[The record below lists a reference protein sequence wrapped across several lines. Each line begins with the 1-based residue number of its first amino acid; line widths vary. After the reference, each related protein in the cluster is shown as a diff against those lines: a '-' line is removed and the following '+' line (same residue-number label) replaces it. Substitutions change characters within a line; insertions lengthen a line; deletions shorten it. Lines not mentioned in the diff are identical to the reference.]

1 MSTNIITIG
10 RQPGSGGRLIA
21 ARLSEMLGYK
31 VYDKNLLNIASRE
44 SGLSREFFEKFDEKA
59 SFSIFGSWFGIHD
72 NVTDE
77 IYSGSYLSNESLF
90 QIQSSVIRKIAEKES
105 AIFLG
110 RCADYVL
117 SDHPGVLSVFVTA
130 YLPDRIKRMS
140 EYKDINEQKAREWV
154 VRSDKKRRSYYNY
167 FSNKE
172 WGHASAYN
180 LCINT
185 SEFGIEK
192 ATELIYK
199 LAVDRFGLK
208 R

>member
-10 RQPGSGGRLIA
+10 REPGSGGRLIA
-21 ARLSEMLGYK
+21 ARLSEKLGYK

-44 SGLSREFFEKFDEKA
+44 SGLNREFFEKFDEKA
-59 SFSIFGSWFGIHD
+59 SFSIFGSWFGMQD
-72 NVTDE
+72 NVTDDM
-77 IYSGSYLSNESLF
+77 YSGYYLSNETF
-90 QIQSSVIRKIAEKES
+90 FRIQSDVIRKIAEQES

-117 SDHPGVLSVFVTA
+117 NDHPGLMSVFVTA

-140 EYKDINEQKAREWV
+140 EYMDINENKAREWV
-154 VRSDKKRRSYYNY
+154 ARSDKKRRSYYNY

-172 WGHASAYN
+172 WGHASSYN

-192 ATELIYK
+192 SAELIYQ

-208 R
+208 

>member
-10 RQPGSGGRLIA
+10 REPGSGGRLIA
-21 ARLSEMLGYK
+21 ARLSEKLGYK

-44 SGLSREFFEKFDEKA
+44 SGLNREFFEKFDEKA
-59 SFSIFGSWFGIHD
+59 SFSIFGSWFGMQD

-77 IYSGSYLSNESLF
+77 MYSGYYLSNETF
-90 QIQSSVIRKIAEKES
+90 FRIQSDVIRKIAEQES

-117 SDHPGVLSVFVTA
+117 NDHPGLMSVFVTA

-140 EYKDINEQKAREWV
+140 EYMDINENKAREWV

-172 WGHASAYN
+172 WGHASSYN

-185 SEFGIEK
+185 SELGIEK
-192 ATELIYK
+192 SAELIYQ

-208 R
+208 

>member
-10 RQPGSGGRLIA
+10 REPGSGGRLIA
-21 ARLSEMLGYK
+21 ARLSEKLGYK

-44 SGLSREFFEKFDEKA
+44 SGLNREFFEKFDEKA
-59 SFSIFGSWFGIHD
+59 SFSIFGSWFGMQD

-77 IYSGSYLSNESLF
+77 MYSGYYLSNETF
-90 QIQSSVIRKIAEKES
+90 FRIQSDVIRKIAEQES

-117 SDHPGVLSVFVTA
+117 NDHPGLMSVFVTA
-130 YLPDRIKRMS
+130 CLPDRIKRMS
-140 EYKDINEQKAREWV
+140 EYMDINENKAREWV

-172 WGHASAYN
+172 WGHASSYN

-185 SEFGIEK
+185 SELGIEK
-192 ATELIYK
+192 SAELIYQ

-208 R
+208 